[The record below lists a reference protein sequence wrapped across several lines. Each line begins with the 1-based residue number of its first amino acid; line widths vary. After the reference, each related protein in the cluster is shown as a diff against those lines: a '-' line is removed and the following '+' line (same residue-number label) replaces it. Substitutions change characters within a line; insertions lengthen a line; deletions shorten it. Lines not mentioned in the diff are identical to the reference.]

1 MNYEKIAS
9 EILKAIGGED
19 NISSLVHCATRLR
32 FNIKSEEKANDEE
45 VKSIKGVLSLVKR
58 EDNINW

>member
-1 MNYEKIAS
+1 MAS
-9 EILKAIGGED
+9 EILKAIGGQE
-19 NISSLVHCATRLR
+19 NINSLVHCATRLR

-58 EDNINW
+58 EDNIN